1 MKTFLGPDP
10 EVSLQKDSGD
20 AVTIACPAP
29 PGHGRHLVV
38 VGVAAGLREAN
49 WPDVRVSQE
58 ADRLL
63 QLEQAHVI
71 VELRPLA
78 VARMHLD
85 PGHGSLE
92 AVRLSALR
100 PVVVAETHLKL
111 TRRFPEDMFRLV
123 LYGSV
128 YPAQQ

>member
-20 AVTIACPAP
+20 TVTIACPAP
-29 PGHGRHLVV
+29 PGHGRNL
-38 VGVAAGLREAN
+38 VGVGVPAGHREAN
-49 WPDVRVSQE
+49 RPDVRVSQE

-71 VELRPLA
+71 VKLSPLA
-78 VARMHLD
+78 VARVHLD
-85 PGHGSLE
+85 SGHGSLE

-111 TRRFPEDMFRLV
+111 TRRFPEEIIRLV
-123 LYGSV
+123 LYDSV